1 MDRTL
6 LLFIFSF
13 VSLSALSQP
22 DTEVFLFDFEFRKDS
37 LRLSNIKNI
46 SESPG
51 YDNQPSFLN
60 DSIVLFAST
69 RTDQTD
75 IKSYNINTGKSKWLT
90 DTEASEYSP
99 LKIPGKDAFSA
110 VKLEKDGEQRLYG
123 YSLEN
128 PKESSILIDDIVI
141 GYHLWLNKNIII
153 SSILKDENLTLT
165 VSDFRFKKHKDLV
178 DNVGRSLHEIPENRR
193 DPLFSFVDKNT
204 KPWQLMSFDLQRL
217 KARTILEMM
226 PNVEDVIW
234 LNKDIVLSGKG
245 QHLFAHTTRKR
256 DEWELVANLESY
268 GINNITRM
276 AISPNGKQLAIV
288 GEYILDYDPST
299 PDAIVQKQLD
309 AYNFQDIDMFMAT
322 YAEDV
327 KLYNYPDELIIEGKT
342 EMWEQYAT
350 LFENTPDLFAEIEN
364 RTIIG
369 NKVIDKEKVT
379 INGNT
384 IYAVAIYE
392 VENGLIKTVTFLK

>member
-1 MDRTL
+1 M
-6 LLFIFSF
+6 
-13 VSLSALSQP
+13 
-22 DTEVFLFDFEFRKDS
+22 
-37 LRLSNIKNI
+37 
-46 SESPG
+46 
-51 YDNQPSFLN
+51 
-60 DSIVLFAST
+60 
-69 RTDQTD
+69 
-75 IKSYNINTGKSKWLT
+75 
-90 DTEASEYSP
+90 
-99 LKIPGKDAFSA
+99 
-110 VKLEKDGEQRLYG
+110 YG

-178 DNVGRSLHEIPENRR
+178 DNVGRSLYKIPETAKESF
-193 DPLFSFVDKNT
+193 FSFVDKNT
-204 KPWQLMSFDLQRL
+204 NPWQLMSFDLQRL
-217 KARTILEMM
+217 KARTLLEMM

-327 KLYNYPDELIIEGKT
+327 KLYNYPDELIVDGKS